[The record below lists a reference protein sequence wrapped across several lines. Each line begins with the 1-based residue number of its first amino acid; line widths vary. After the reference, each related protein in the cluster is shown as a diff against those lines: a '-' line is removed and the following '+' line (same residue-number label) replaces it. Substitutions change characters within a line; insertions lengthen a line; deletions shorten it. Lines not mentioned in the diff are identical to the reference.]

1 MDKSFYR
8 KLIVKKIIFAIIF
21 GLALAITGFALEA
34 RAESYQIGAED
45 VLDIRFWQDRTL
57 DAVVKVRQDG
67 KISLDL
73 AGEIEVAG
81 LTTAELEKAIVK
93 QVSRYN
99 SAISQ
104 VVVKVIEYNN
114 LKVFL
119 SGQIR
124 TPGKRTYEKIP
135 DLWTIINEAGGIT
148 EFGDLTRVLII
159 RGGNDAGK
167 VEVINV
173 SALVT
178 SGKMKELPEIHSE
191 DTIEIP
197 RAPAGLPATT
207 LSDQAT
213 QRNLFYIVG
222 EVQRPGVITLE
233 KNIDLMDAIAL
244 AGGPS
249 EFANLKNVRVISKDG
264 LKTQIMKVNLKKY
277 QETGKPG
284 RYLVRPEDTIV
295 MTRDERG
302 FLGINSAAGWV
313 GVLAGI
319 GSLVL
324 IADQV
329 GLISLGG
336 N

>member
-1 MDKSFYR
+1 MIAF
-8 KLIVKKIIFAIIF
+8 IFGLATLIIF
-21 GLALAITGFALEA
+21 GLAADVSAQ
-34 RAESYQIGAED
+34 SYQIGPED

-57 DAVVKVRQDG
+57 DVVVKVRQDG

-73 AGEIEVAG
+73 AGEIDVAG
-81 LTTAELEKAIVK
+81 LTTAELEKAIVR

-135 DLWTIINEAGGIT
+135 DMWTIINEAGGVT
-148 EFGDLTRVLII
+148 EYGDLTRVLII
-159 RGGNDAGK
+159 RGGKDAGK
-167 VEVINV
+167 VEVVNV

-178 SGKMKELPEIHSE
+178 SGRIKELPEIHSE

-197 RAPAGLPATT
+197 RTPAGLPSTT
-207 LSDQAT
+207 LSDQASP
-213 QRNLFYIVG
+213 QRNLFYVIG
-222 EVQRPGVITLE
+222 EVLRPGVQTLE
-233 KNIDLMDAIAL
+233 KNTDLLDAIAL

-249 EFANLKNVRVISKDG
+249 EFANIKDVKVITKDG
-264 LKTQIMKVNLKKY
+264 YKTQTMKVNLKKY
-277 QETGKPG
+277 QDTGKPG
-284 RYLVRPEDTIV
+284 RYMVRSEDTIV
-295 MTRDERG
+295 MGRRGRG
-302 FLGINSAAGWV
+302 FLGIDSVAGWV
-313 GVLAGI
+313 GVLGGV

-324 IADQV
+324 IADRLNLF
-329 GLISLGG
+329 GSGG
-336 N
+336 GD